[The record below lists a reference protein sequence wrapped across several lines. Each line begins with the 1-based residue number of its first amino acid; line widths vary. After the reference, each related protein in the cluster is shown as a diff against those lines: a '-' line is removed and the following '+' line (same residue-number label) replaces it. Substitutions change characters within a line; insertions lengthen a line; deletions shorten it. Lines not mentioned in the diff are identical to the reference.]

1 MARGKPTARV
11 EYAYFDV
18 FYEDGSRTSNRKI
31 LAAEVTGLEGEGPA
45 QAYFEAQ
52 DKEIEHRSGR
62 PKPKIVSVARSK
74 S

>member
-31 LAAEVTGLEGEGPA
+31 LASAVTGLDGEGPA
-45 QAYFEAQ
+45 QAFFEEQ
-52 DKEIEHRSGR
+52 DREIEERSGR
-62 PKPKIVSVARSK
+62 KKPKIKTVVRSQG
-74 S
+74 